1 MSTYA
6 RTVAKEQNMAKETS
20 AQRRAREFHEAEKAR
35 QKFEAEKPIRLINA
49 LAEANSLGVSASV
62 YYRYDNVLYYSFRFE
77 DWELSGTFA
86 ELEQWTLDSIENKL
100 NEIRKERDHKKY
112 LNKIKNELL
121 ERLTDEEKEAL
132 GLL

>member
-1 MSTYA
+1 
-6 RTVAKEQNMAKETS
+6 MAKETS
-20 AQRRAREFHEAEKAR
+20 AQRRAREFYEAEEAR
-35 QKFEAEKPIRLINA
+35 QKFEAEKPIRLLNA

-77 DWELSGTFA
+77 DWELSDTFV